1 MAPKEQMTMRRV
13 MAVAALGI
21 LGMAVSAERAAAGGL
36 DLRAGAFFPRAESN
50 LFDDDTELYT
60 IDKNDWVGFSGG
72 AEYNLNLS
80 DNVELGLSVDGY
92 SRTKDTV
99 YRDFT
104 RPSGREIEQTLK
116 LTTVPVGATL
126 KYVFN
131 ARRGAF
137 TPYVGVGADIVY
149 YEYEEFGDFI
159 DFNSNDLDVVGDDFF
174 DSGAAP
180 GFHAVAGLR
189 FPLGDDFSLTA
200 EGRYLWA
207 KKDMGEDF
215 RQNEIDLS
223 GPSAT
228 IGLNIRF

>member
-1 MAPKEQMTMRRV
+1 MRRL

-36 DLRAGAFFPRAESN
+36 DLRAGAFFPRADST
-50 LFDDDTELYT
+50 LFDDNTELYT
-60 IDKNDWVGFSGG
+60 VDNDDWVGFTGG
-72 AEYNLNLS
+72 VEYNLNLS
-80 DNVELGLSVDGY
+80 DNVELGFHVDGY
-92 SRTKDTV
+92 SRTHDTV
-99 YRDFT
+99 YRDFV

-116 LTTVPVGATL
+116 LTSVPVGATL

-131 ARRGAF
+131 PRRGAL
-137 TPYVGVGADIVY
+137 TPYVGAGADVVF

-159 DFNSNDLDVVGDDFF
+159 DFNSPDFDVFSDDFI
-174 DSGAAP
+174 DSSAAV

-207 KKDMGEDF
+207 KTEMSEDF
-215 RQNEIDLS
+215 RVLDNEIDLS
-223 GPSAT
+223 GASAT
-228 IGLNIRF
+228 IGINLRF